1 MPVVNSTSTVTSV
14 STSTATQIS
23 TIHQTTTINA
33 GPTLVFGLPVEL
45 VAIIVLAMVGI
56 VFLFFRFQVKGVP
69 VNLIWIYKNGSAI
82 MFRAREDLQGIFL
95 DIIKSGRKAEI
106 IKKTGLPLAVRYVP
120 DKFNAYIDTP
130 AANKNIE
137 SAMQELRVKGFKVI
151 EQPDRKRG
159 FFPRPTLIK
168 GYIIQ
173 KEPSLEKALAYLDV
187 NLGGLKQVR
196 LYASIEGSGETI
208 DWSPKIQESKGEQD
222 SGNTIL
228 LGEMKSAAKQ
238 FFALLAEAMQGSIK
252 TFLLPLIAGLGIGAM
267 LMVLIVTLTGGR
279 I

>member
-69 VNLIWIYKNGSAI
+69 VNLIWIYKNGSAV

-95 DIIKSGRKAEI
+95 DIIRGGRKAEI
-106 IKKTGLPLAVRYVP
+106 IKKTGLPLAVRYIP
-120 DKFNAYIDTP
+120 DKFRAYIDVPKDKTISEP
-130 AANKNIE
+130 EMK
-137 SAMQELRVKGFKVI
+137 QLKDRGFKI
-151 EQPDRKRG
+151 TPTKYDRKSRIRG
-159 FFPRPTLIK
+159 YLVE
-168 GYIIQ
+168 
-173 KEPSLEKALAYLDV
+173 KEHEMDTALAYLDV

-208 DWSPKIQESKGEQD
+208 DWTPKIQESKGEQD